1 MIRCVG
7 RILVTGG
14 AGFIGSAFARYAL
27 SLGSEVVVL
36 DNLSTGQQSN
46 FDELLNLG
54 IHCVKG
60 DIRDTD
66 IVSEVLEGCQ
76 FVVHLA
82 AKISVPESIQN
93 PKETMDVNVNG
104 TQSLI
109 EQCSKH
115 KIKRFILAS
124 SAAVYGDNQSLPLEE
139 NDSGVILSPYAES
152 KLMNEEQITQL
163 HSINCQTFALRFFNV
178 YGNGQRTKYGYSAVI
193 PTFVEQMSNGC
204 SPTVYG
210 NGTQTRDFVH
220 VDDVCKAIF
229 ACLEYEGSN
238 EGKLVF
244 NIASQQSTTLVELIH
259 LINCILSENA
269 NMSPIQPLFSERR
282 EGDIHHSLG
291 SIERIRTTLA
301 WEPTIQLTEG
311 LSKMIQRGRD

>member
-1 MIRCVG
+1 VG

-60 DIRDTD
+60 DIRDSEV
-66 IVSEVLEGCQ
+66 VSEVLEGCQ

-93 PKETMDVNVNG
+93 PEETMDVNVKG

-109 EQCSKH
+109 DQCNKH
-115 KIKRFILAS
+115 NIKRFILAS
-124 SAAVYGDNQSLPLEE
+124 SAAVYGNNQSLPLEE
-139 NDSGVILSPYAES
+139 NDVGAILSPYAES
-152 KLMNEEQITQL
+152 KLINEEQISQL

-178 YGNGQRTKYGYSAVI
+178 YGNGQCTKYGYSAVI
-193 PTFVEQMSNGC
+193 PTFIKQMSSGS
-204 SPTVYG
+204 SPTVHG
-210 NGTQTRDFVH
+210 NGTQSRDFVH
-220 VDDVCKAIF
+220 VDDVCRAIF
-229 ACLEYEGSN
+229 SCLEHD
-238 EGKLVF
+238 LR
-244 NIASQQSTTLVELIH
+244 
-259 LINCILSENA
+259 A
-269 NMSPIQPLFSERR
+269 NMHFVMNVATGNSTSLVDLIGELNGIMSSQDDGMLRSPEFVDARC
-282 EGDIHHSLG
+282 GDILHSKG
-291 SIERIRTTLA
+291 CIERISKTLG
-301 WEPTIQLTEG
+301 WKPSIQLKEG
-311 LSKMIQRGRD
+311 LTRMILQVRD

>member
-1 MIRCVG
+1 MG

-14 AGFIGSAFARYAL
+14 AGFIGSAFAQFAH

-46 FDELLNLG
+46 FDKLLDLG
-54 IHCVKG
+54 IHCVEG
-60 DIRDTD
+60 DIRDTK

-115 KIKRFILAS
+115 KIKRFILSS

-139 NDSGVILSPYAES
+139 NDFGAILSPYAES
-152 KLMNEEQITQL
+152 KLINEEQIAQL
-163 HSINCQTFALRFFNV
+163 HSINCRTFALRFFNV
-178 YGNGQRTKYGYSAVI
+178 YGSGQCTKSGYSAVI

-204 SPTVYG
+204 PPTVYG

-229 ACLEYEGSN
+229 ACLEHKSSN
-238 EGKLVF
+238 EDQLVF
-244 NIASQQSTTLVELIH
+244 NIASQQSTTLVELIR
-259 LINCILSENA
+259 LINNILSENA
-269 NMSPIQPLFSERR
+269 NMSPLQPLFLEGR

-291 SIERIRTTLA
+291 SIDRIRTTLA
-301 WEPTIQLTEG
+301 WEPTIQLAEG
-311 LSKMIQRGRD
+311 LSEMIQQDRG